1 MRLAFAH
8 FFYKL
13 VILLRNTNPY
23 ASFGKC
29 AWIQDIYIVPAK
41 SNAQK
46 IKFFHATRLSEG
58 EEPGPGDES
67 QVEDDFHS

>member
-1 MRLAFAH
+1 MVRLGSAH
-8 FFYKL
+8 GFK
-13 VILLRNTNPY
+13 I
-23 ASFGKC
+23 C
-29 AWIQDIYIVPAK
+29 IVPTK

-46 IKFFHATRLSEG
+46 IKFFHATCLSEG